1 MQALKI
7 IRFVQL
13 VVYACITVLLIIAGY
28 SFVAEF
34 VRPCSPAGGDYFCG
48 MGFIFA
54 AVCVVFALVLGC
66 VSIILSFAMRK
77 IQKKN
82 ASQNL

>member
-1 MQALKI
+1 MEALKI
-7 IRFVQL
+7 IRLVRL
-13 VVYACITVLLIIAGY
+13 VVYACIAVILIVAGY

-34 VRPCSPAGGDYFCG
+34 VQPCSPVDGDYFCG
-48 MGFIFA
+48 LGF
-54 AVCVVFALVLGC
+54 VFALVLGC
-66 VSIILSFAMRK
+66 VSMILSFAMRK